1 MRIAVIGGGASGMV
15 TAYLLD
21 KQGHHVTVFERQPM
35 LGGHI
40 RTLNKN
46 VQPNQSDCNEMLES
60 GVLEFPTVFH
70 HFVALMQELGVEL
83 EPIRVGSALFP
94 KDGIPF
100 FSKVTNENNYT
111 GIQRLIEYLRFDT
124 LHARSVGL
132 WLKTRFA
139 QMEDF
144 YAQPLSQYVNNQS
157 ISNTWLKLLTMYSY
171 SMPFELID
179 NFPAEMAMP
188 MLRDYLSV
196 KWLRIKGGVY
206 SYIEKI
212 LERFKGEVLLNVEIV
227 NIERSPDGV
236 KIKRSASGGSAS
248 LRSRSVSQTDAPR
261 SLLPRSGT
269 LSQDE
274 IQEFDKVVFATPPDQ
289 VMALLADPTD
299 AEIKRFSGWKANYAT
314 TTIHTDSSMYDHYH
328 IHHPSEFDFFQTDT
342 RWGYNSYLNQLCGI
356 SSPQHYFLSF
366 QLEGLIT
373 RDRIIHTQEHH
384 TPLYTTESFRYRDE
398 VVATNGENNTYYAGA
413 YLGDGLHEGAIASAF
428 RVAQL
433 IGSPLAL
440 SISGF
445 NDKNT
450 NTLRLAKT

>member
-46 VQPNQSDCNEMLES
+46 VMPNQSDCNEMLES
-60 GVLEFPTVFH
+60 GVLEFPAVFH
-70 HFVALMQELGVEL
+70 NFLALMQELGVEL

-94 KDGIPF
+94 KDGSHF
-100 FSKVTNENNYT
+100 LSRVTIDNNYT
-111 GIQRLIEYLRFDT
+111 GIHRLIEYLRFDAV
-124 LHARSVGL
+124 HARSLGL

-144 YAQPLSQYVNNQS
+144 YNQPLSQYVNNQR

-179 NFPAEMAMP
+179 NFPAEMAIS
-188 MLRDYLSV
+188 MLRDYLAV
-196 KWLRIKGGVY
+196 KWVRIKGGVY

-212 LERFKGEVLLNVEIV
+212 LELFKGEVLLNVEIA
-227 NIERSPDGV
+227 NISRSPDGV
-236 KIKRSASGGSAS
+236 KIRRSHG
-248 LRSRSVSQTDAPR
+248 
-261 SLLPRSGT
+261 
-269 LSQDE
+269 E

-299 AEIKRFSGWKANYAT
+299 TEIKRFSGWRANYAT
-314 TTIHTDSSMYDHYH
+314 TTIHTDTSMYDSHH
-328 IHHPSEFDFFQTDT
+328 IQHPSEFDFFQTDS
-342 RWGYNSYLNQLCGI
+342 RWGYNSCLNQLCGI
-356 SSPQHYFLSF
+356 SSPEHYFLSF
-366 QLEGLIT
+366 QLEGLIA

-428 RVAQL
+428 RAAKL

-445 NDKNT
+445 NGGNT
-450 NTLRLAKT
+450 NTASRPKTFAIPFLRSRSMSFRTRY